1 MSDQKLTVEARLE
14 AHALLDRLV
23 QDGETFA
30 REDARR
36 LIALIPVSPRRRLS
50 FTGLFQGRGPGQR
63 GQAAGIGDVEVDGE
77 GREKQVSWNAP
88 SVHRIGGYGAT
99 HTPGQ
104 IAIELMW
111 AETREE
117 QSGQSCLLLYD
128 PVTGEPRAMQIAVQR
143 TLTLLL
149 LRLAYVSYVPWK
161 KPDATRCCRARSS
174 RIRWRA

>member
-1 MSDQKLTVEARLE
+1 MSRAELDVAARLE

-23 QDGETFA
+23 QEDGTFA
-30 REDARR
+30 RDDAVR
-36 LIALIPVSPRRRLS
+36 LIGLIPVAPRRRFS
-50 FTGLFQGRGPGQR
+50 FSGVFKSRGPDLR
-63 GQAAGIGDVEVDGE
+63 GRAAGTGDVEVDGE

-88 SVHRIGGYGAT
+88 ATHRISGYGVT

-128 PVTGEPRAMQIAVQR
+128 PVTREPQAMQIAVQR
-143 TLTLLL
+143 TLTLLFI
-149 LRLAYVSYVPWK
+149 RLAYVSYVPWK
-161 KPDATRCCRARSS
+161 KPGAARAGQG
-174 RIRWRA
+174 

>member
-23 QDGETFA
+23 QEGGTFT
-30 REDARR
+30 REDAVR
-36 LIALIPVSPRRRLS
+36 LIGLIPVAPRRRFS
-50 FTGLFQGRGPGQR
+50 VSGVFKSRGPGLR
-63 GQAAGIGDVEVDGE
+63 GQAAGIGEVKVGGE

-88 SVHRIGGYGAT
+88 SVHRIGGYGVT

-104 IAIELMW
+104 IGIELMW

-128 PVTGEPRAMQIAVQR
+128 PATGEPQTMQIAVQR
-143 TLTLLL
+143 TLTLLFI
-149 LRLAYVSYVPWK
+149 RLAYVSYVPWK
-161 KPDATRCCRARSS
+161 KPDATRAGQG
-174 RIRWRA
+174 